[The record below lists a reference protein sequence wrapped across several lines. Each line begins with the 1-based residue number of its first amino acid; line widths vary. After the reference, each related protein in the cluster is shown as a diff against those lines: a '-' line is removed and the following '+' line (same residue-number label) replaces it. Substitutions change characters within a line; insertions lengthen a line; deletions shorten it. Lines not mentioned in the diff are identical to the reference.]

1 MVGLWY
7 VLTNSPVA
15 EGATAIAAVLASVAA
30 VMSARHGNRDLADL
44 RERIARLESRS
55 G

>member
-15 EGATAIAAVLASVAA
+15 EAATAIAAILASIAA
-30 VMSARHGNRDLADL
+30 VLSARHGNRDLADI
-44 RERIARLESRS
+44 RERLARLESRP
-55 G
+55 